1 MFEAGLYQL
10 MKNDSGISTLVSGRI
25 FGGRAPKTVT
35 DSSYP
40 LVVWSMVSTVD
51 LYSIQGASGYRTKR
65 VQIDSYARTYIDS
78 VKVSDAVR
86 ALLQNFRGTLPDGT
100 FVESSVLITD
110 QDFIFEPGASGQLFR
125 HMIEVEI
132 SYLSTVI
139 PLIGPTV
146 PPLVTLPYDIAVYVP
161 GTFTSGMVCSEIN
174 SVRSFSL
181 PTGLA
186 GSIATL
192 DVATTADSV
201 FSITKNGAEIG
212 TISFAAG
219 NTTGIL
225 AMASTASFNRGD
237 TFKVLAPLSPDATAA
252 GISLSLLGSRP

>member
-10 MKNDSGISTLVSGRI
+10 MKNDSGVSALVSGRI

-40 LVVWSMVSTVD
+40 LIVWSVVSTVD

-174 SVRSFSL
+174 SVRSFTL

-186 GSIATL
+186 GSIAKL
-192 DVATTADSV
+192 DVAATDETV
-201 FSITKNGAEIG
+201 FSLTKNTVEIG
-212 TISFAAG
+212 TISFAASSS
-219 NTTGIL
+219 TGVF
-225 AMASTASFNRGD
+225 ASTSATSFNSGD
-237 TFKVLAPLSPDATAA
+237 AFKVLAPVSPDGTAA
-252 GISLSLLGSRP
+252 GLSLSLLGSRG

>member
-10 MKNDSGISTLVSGRI
+10 MKNDSGISALVSGRI

-40 LVVWSMVSTVD
+40 LIVWAVISTVD

-65 VQIDSYARTYIDS
+65 VQIDAYAKTYIDS
-78 VKVSDAVR
+78 IKVSDAAR

-100 FVESSVLITD
+100 FVDSSVLIAD
-110 QDFIFEPGASGQLFR
+110 QDFTFEPGISGQLFR
-125 HMIEVEI
+125 HMVEVEI
-132 SYLSTVI
+132 SYLSAVI

-146 PPLVTLPYDIAVYVP
+146 PPTVTFPYDIAIYVP
-161 GTFTSGMVCSEIN
+161 GAFASSMVCSEIN

-181 PTGLA
+181 PSGLS

-192 DVATTADSV
+192 DVAATADTV
-201 FSITKNGAEIG
+201 FSIARNGLEIG
-212 TISFAAG
+212 TVSFAAG
-219 NTTGIL
+219 SAAGVL
-225 AMASTASFNRGD
+225 AMASSASFNRGD
-237 TFKVLAPLSPDATAA
+237 IFKVIAPLSPDATAA
-252 GISLSLLGSRP
+252 GLSLSLLGSRP

>member
-1 MFEAGLYQL
+1 MFEAGLYRL
-10 MKNDSGISTLVSGRI
+10 MKNDAGISALVGGRI
-25 FGGRAPKTVT
+25 WGGRAPKTVT

-40 LVVWSMVSTVD
+40 LIVWTIVSTVD

-110 QDFIFEPGASGQLFR
+110 QDFTFEPGISGQLFR
-125 HMIEVEI
+125 HLIEVEI
-132 SYLSTVI
+132 SYLSAVA

-146 PPLVTLPYDIAVYVP
+146 PPTATLPYDIAVYVP
-161 GTFTSGMVCSEIN
+161 GAFTGGMVCSEIN
-174 SVRSFSL
+174 SVRSFTLPASL
-181 PTGLA
+181 T

-192 DVATTADSV
+192 DTAATADTV

-212 TISFAAG
+212 TVAFAASSA
-219 NTTGIL
+219 TGVF
-225 AMASTASFNRGD
+225 AMAAAAPFNRGD
-237 TFKVLAPLSPDATAA
+237 IFKVIAPLSPDATAA
-252 GISLSLLGSRP
+252 GLSLSLLGSRP